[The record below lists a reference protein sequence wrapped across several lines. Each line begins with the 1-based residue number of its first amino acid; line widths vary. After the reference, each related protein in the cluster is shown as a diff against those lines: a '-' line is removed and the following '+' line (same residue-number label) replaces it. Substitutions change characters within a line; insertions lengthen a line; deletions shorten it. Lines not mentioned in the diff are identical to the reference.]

1 MQVQVEYIS
10 IVAFAAFPTKRWSQA
25 NRQSHRK
32 LDNSQKQQSTDEM
45 PSSKPA

>member
-10 IVAFAAFPTKRWSQA
+10 IVAFAAFPTKRSQTPK
-25 NRQSHRK
+25 SP
-32 LDNSQKQQSTDEM
+32 SSQQSTDEM